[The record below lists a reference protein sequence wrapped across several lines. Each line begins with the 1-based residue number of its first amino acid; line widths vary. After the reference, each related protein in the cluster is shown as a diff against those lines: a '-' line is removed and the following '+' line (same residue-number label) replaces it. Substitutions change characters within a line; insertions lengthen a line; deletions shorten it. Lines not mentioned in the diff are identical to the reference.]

1 MSPSD
6 LAPVLV
12 ALGARVETNLR
23 VLPAA
28 ELFAPAL
35 DGSTTLE
42 CGEIVLAVRVPL
54 GDGSQGAAFK
64 KFRPRKSIDF
74 PVVNVAVAL
83 RLAGGVIAE
92 ARICAGAVA
101 PVPLRLEAAEQ
112 ALVGRPPAAEAFA
125 RAAEAAVATARPL
138 RKNAYKSQIL
148 AGAHQARARG
158 GRGAGGGAA
167 RRTGGADDQLGS
179 VIDGE
184 RGG

>member
-1 MSPSD
+1 M
-6 LAPVLV
+6 
-12 ALGARVETNLR
+12 
-23 VLPAA
+23 
-28 ELFAPAL
+28 
-35 DGSTTLE
+35 
-42 CGEIVLAVRVPL
+42 
-54 GDGSQGAAFK
+54 
-64 KFRPRKSIDF
+64 
-74 PVVNVAVAL
+74 VNVAVAL

-148 AGAHQARARG
+148 EVLVRRALEEAAGLAAEPHVSRAEQ
-158 GRGAGGGAA
+158 
-167 RRTGGADDQLGS
+167 TTNSGS

-184 RGG
+184 PGG